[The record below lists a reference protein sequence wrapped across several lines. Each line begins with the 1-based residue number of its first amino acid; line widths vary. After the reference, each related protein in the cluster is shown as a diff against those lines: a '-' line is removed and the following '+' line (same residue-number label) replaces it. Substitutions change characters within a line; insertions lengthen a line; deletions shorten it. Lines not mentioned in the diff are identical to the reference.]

1 MIALTP
7 KSAKWSPTG
16 KPVTPSSAP
25 AGRNP
30 EREPAA
36 KTRAR
41 AEGSSRLTTAII
53 SLTLL
58 LFYFGAA
65 QRVFSAEALR
75 PFASFNARVEL
86 DIEDGEV
93 EVWASFALG
102 AGSNPLDLSAETVTL
117 QVKGGTAAYAVTIP
131 AGSFKKDRSGGFSFQ
146 GTIDRV
152 KLETAIRPT
161 RDGAFDFEIQ
171 TEGANIKGAAN
182 PVMVNLTI
190 GDRGG
195 SRTVRAKIE

>member
-1 MIALTP
+1 MIALNLR
-7 KSAKWSPTG
+7 SALASEIT
-16 KPVTPSSAP
+16 A
-25 AGRNP
+25 
-30 EREPAA
+30 
-36 KTRAR
+36 
-41 AEGSSRLTTAII
+41 AII

-65 QRVFSAEALR
+65 ERAFGAEVLR
-75 PFASFNARVEL
+75 PFASFNARVEM

-93 EVWASFALG
+93 EVWASFTPAT
-102 AGSNPLDLSAETVTL
+102 GSNPLDLSAEAVTL

-131 AGSFKKDRSGGFSFQ
+131 AGSFKKDKSGGFSFQ

-152 KLETAIRPT
+152 KLETAIRPA
-161 RDGAFDFEIQ
+161 RDGGFDFEIQ

-182 PVMVNLTI
+182 PVTVNLTI

-195 SRTVRAKIE
+195 SKTVRAKIE